1 MAGVPPFSPG
11 NLGNFM
17 KKIREIDFWKKI
29 LQLSGVFHL
38 DPESLGVRSY
48 PTQKTHPKHFYN

>member
-17 KKIREIDFWKKI
+17 KEIREIDFWKKI
-29 LQLSGVFHL
+29 LQLPGVFHL
-38 DPESLGVRSY
+38 DPESLRVRSY
-48 PTQKTHPKHFYN
+48 LFILRQIS